1 MDYLNQSFN
10 SLLPQAMVNEL
21 LEKSIELSNDLL
33 TSLEIVNGR
42 RNQYRYELENKGILL
57 RDSDLPAVM
66 PPTTCGVDG
75 ANIVERLLA
84 VDIIACCAVAIEGL
98 TPPSE
103 KRYWQDIRHR
113 TFINS
118 EIHNESTSIVISGIM
133 WQLELELAAEAPH
146 DIVFLDGSLTN
157 PIIKMNAAVNK
168 AETEFSQSKLCNQIS
183 DNFESFLKNYKKVV
197 NSNRSDKFWIGMPKY
212 TSKKEIS
219 ELMNW
224 ETNYDDRSLLTSL
237 LKSGEYT
244 KPIPYKQPK
253 DEKGG
258 QDWHLKFPAKLAN
271 DRLCKQLWDEIK
283 NGIHNLHV
291 VYYKPHSYTPV
302 LRIEVPASVKE
313 NKSQLRMILDAIKY
327 QCPTPSV
334 IEPYPLYIA
343 DTIVKEVS
351 NAIPA
356 LRQIATR
363 KMAEEYTG
371 DLSEV
376 FFSMHSYRTENTK

>member
-1 MDYLNQSFN
+1 MEEINQPFEA
-10 SLLPQAMVNEL
+10 LLPQAMVSEL
-21 LEKSIELSNDLL
+21 LEKGEKLSNDLL
-33 TSLEIVNGR
+33 ISLESINQK
-42 RNQYRYELENKGILL
+42 RNVYRQELENKGILL
-57 RDSDLPAVM
+57 RDNDLPTVI

-103 KRYWQDIRHR
+103 KRYWEEVRHR
-113 TFINS
+113 TFVHN
-118 EIHNESTSIVISGIM
+118 EIHNDSTSIVVSGIM
-133 WQLELELAAEAPH
+133 WQLELDLAANAPH
-146 DIVFLDGSLTN
+146 DIVFIDGSLTN

-168 AETEFSQSKLCNQIS
+168 AEQEFMQSNLGKQILEK
-183 DNFESFLKNYKKVV
+183 FQVFLENYKTVV
-197 NSNRSDKFWIGMPKY
+197 SSNRSDKFWIGMPKY

-224 ETNYDDRSLLTSL
+224 QINYDDRSLLNTL

-253 DEKGG
+253 DEEGG
-258 QDWHLKFPAKLAN
+258 QDWHLKFPSLLSN
-271 DRLCKQLWDEIK
+271 NSSCQQLWNEIK
-283 NGIHNLHV
+283 NAIHKLHV
-291 VYYKPHSYTPV
+291 VYYKPHNYTPV
-302 LRIEVPASVKE
+302 LRIEVPASVKD
-313 NKSQLRMILDAIKY
+313 NKSQLKMILDAIKY
-327 QCPTPSV
+327 QCPIPNI
-334 IEPYPLYIA
+334 IEPYPLYMA

-351 NAIPA
+351 KVIPA
-356 LRQIATR
+356 LRQVATR
-363 KMAEEYTG
+363 RIAEEYTG

>member
-1 MDYLNQSFN
+1 MENLNQPFN
-10 SLLPQAMVNEL
+10 SLLPHAMVGEL
-21 LEKSIELSNDLL
+21 LEKGEELSNNLL
-33 TSLEIVNGR
+33 TSLENI
-42 RNQYRYELENKGILL
+42 NQKRDEYRQNLESKGILL

-103 KRYWQDIRHR
+103 KRYWEDVRHR
-113 TFINS
+113 TFIHN
-118 EIHNESTSIVISGIM
+118 EIHNDSTSIVVSGIM
-133 WQLELELAAEAPH
+133 WQLELDLAANAPH
-146 DIVFLDGSLTN
+146 DIVFVDGSLTN

-168 AETEFSQSKLCNQIS
+168 AEQNFMQDKLGKQIS
-183 DNFESFLKNYKKVV
+183 DNFQDFLKNYKTVV
-197 NSNRSDKFWIGMPKY
+197 NSTRSDKFWIGMPKY

-224 ETNYDDRSLLTSL
+224 ETNYDDRSLLTAL

-253 DEKGG
+253 DDKGG
-258 QDWHLKFPAKLAN
+258 QDWHLKFPSSSSN
-271 DRLCKQLWDEIK
+271 NSSCQQLWNEIK
-283 NGIHNLHV
+283 NGIHRLHV
-291 VYYKPHSYTPV
+291 VYYKPHNYTPV
-302 LRIEVPASVKE
+302 LRIEVPSSVKD

-327 QCPTPSV
+327 QCPTPSI
-334 IEPYPLYIA
+334 IEPYPLYMA

-351 NAIPA
+351 KAVPA
-356 LRQIATR
+356 LRQVAIR
-363 KMAEEYTG
+363 KMAKEYTG